1 MKIELYTEVNFRG
14 PTAKNGKCIALVE
27 CKTKK
32 GPAVKAQIETA
43 QHTTY
48 HRMSMIAILV
58 GLRMLRPCEVTVYTP
73 DQFLVTTI
81 NEGNMDKWK
90 REEWRRPHGKEI
102 KNKELWQ
109 ELYEQTQKHRVT
121 LEFSES
127 TRYSDRLQSKMR

>member
-1 MKIELYTEVNFRG
+1 M
-14 PTAKNGKCIALVE
+14 
-27 CKTKK
+27 
-32 GPAVKAQIETA
+32 KAQIETE
-43 QHTTY
+43 QKTTY

-58 GLRMLRPCEVTVYTP
+58 GLRMLRPCEVTAYTP

-109 ELYEQTQKHRVT
+109 ELSQEWYLYLNEKVDQNGEV
-121 LEFSES
+121 LSGEYDVSE
-127 TRYSDRLQSKMR
+127 TN

>member
-1 MKIELYTEVNFRG
+1 M
-14 PTAKNGKCIALVE
+14 
-27 CKTKK
+27 
-32 GPAVKAQIETA
+32 KAQIETE
-43 QHTTY
+43 QKTTY
-48 HRMSMIAILV
+48 HRMSMIAILF
-58 GLRMLRPCEVTVYTP
+58 GLRMLRPCEVTAYTP

-109 ELYEQTQKHRVT
+109 ELSEQMEKHRVS

-127 TRYSDRLQSKMR
+127 TRYSDRLQSKMREKEENHEI